1 MADAVT
7 SQTILDGER
16 LFIAK
21 FTNISDG
28 TGETAV
34 TKIDVTTLAPN
45 SFGLACN
52 GVKLNKIY
60 GTTHGMEVRILWDAT
75 TDQFAWQIPQNS
87 NYLMDLSSFGGI
99 PNNAGAVK
107 PATFCLLQQTLQL
120 ATCTLSCLN
129 VSKSTHQLKVETHN
143 DRRRHSNSP

>member
-34 TKIDVTTLAPN
+34 TKIDVSTLNPN

-52 GVKLNKIY
+52 GVKINKIY
-60 GTTHGMEVRILWDAT
+60 STTHGMEVRILWDAT
-75 TDQFAWQIPQNS
+75 TDQFAWQLPQNT
-87 NYLMDLSSFGGI
+87 NYLMDFSSFGGI
-99 PNNAGAVK
+99 PNNAGAGKTGNLLFSTADASAGDMYTIVLE
-107 PATFCLLQQTLQL
+107 CLKTYASQ
-120 ATCTLSCLN
+120 
-129 VSKSTHQLKVETHN
+129 
-143 DRRRHSNSP
+143 

>member
-34 TKIDVTTLAPN
+34 VKIDVSTLAPN
-45 SFGLACN
+45 SFNLACN

-60 GTTHGMEVRILWDAT
+60 ATTHGMEVRILWDAS
-75 TDQFAWQIPQNS
+75 TDVFAWMVPQNP

-99 PNNAGAVK
+99 PNNAGAGVTGDVLFTTADASSGDMYTIVLECIK
-107 PATFCLLQQTLQL
+107 TYAT
-120 ATCTLSCLN
+120 A
-129 VSKSTHQLKVETHN
+129 
-143 DRRRHSNSP
+143 

>member
-28 TGETAV
+28 TGETGV
-34 TKIDVTTLAPN
+34 IKIDVSTLNPN

-52 GVKLNKIY
+52 GVKINKIY

-99 PNNAGAVK
+99 PNNAGAGKTGDVLFTT
-107 PATFCLLQQTLQL
+107 ADASSGDMYSIVLECLKTY
-120 ATCTLSCLN
+120 ASA
-129 VSKSTHQLKVETHN
+129 
-143 DRRRHSNSP
+143 